1 MYEKATICAKN
12 NCVTVYGKQAKL
24 VNTMT
29 TVASLI
35 ILCAALYKVLK

>member
-12 NCVTVYGKQAKL
+12 NCVTVYGKQARL

-29 TVASLI
+29 TVATI
-35 ILCAALYKVLK
+35 FILSAALYKMLK